1 VNHLVR
7 WGRAAAFT
15 LAFGITA
22 LCATRAT
29 AAPIKVACV
38 GEHTT
43 HSDEYTEMNRE
54 TVPAGKQEYPVFLQT
69 LLGSSYDVRNFGDC
83 CSTVVEN
90 YSGGP
95 VHPFVNGAPAGKGPG
110 YKESLAFLPDIVII
124 GSWGKHDW
132 GQGKEN
138 QVPTFNLAT
147 FQADYDD
154 LVQRY
159 MKLSSHPKVFV
170 SLPIPIPN
178 GNGTAR
184 ENGVTTESV
193 LPAIR
198 AVAAKYSLPIV
209 DLYNTFL
216 NHKELFAPGDGE
228 HLTQAE
234 GFPKLAATVHAA
246 MMASASS
253 GAGTG
258 PDAGGTATGGGA
270 NGGSANGG
278 VTDGGVSGGG
288 GSAGVTDGGGGSSGA
303 TDGGGVGAAGGTLG
317 TGASGTTTSAG
328 GAGGSARKTGDSSS
342 SGCSFAPG
350 DQRRLGGGLVL
361 LSLMLAR
368 ARRRRR

>member
-1 VNHLVR
+1 VNNLVR
-7 WGRAAAFT
+7 RGRAAPFT

-22 LCATRAT
+22 LCATHAS

-54 TVPAGKQEYPVFLQT
+54 AVPAGKQEYPVFLQT
-69 LLGSSYDVRNFGDC
+69 LLGPSYDVRNFGDC

-90 YSGGP
+90 YSGGA

-138 QVPTFNLAT
+138 QVPAFNLAT

-159 MKLSSHPKVFV
+159 MSLANHPKIFV

-178 GNGTAR
+178 GNGTAP

-198 AVAAKYSLPIV
+198 AVAGKYNLPIV

-216 NHKELFAPGDGE
+216 DHKELFAPGDGE

-258 PDAGGTATGGGA
+258 PDAGGAATGGGA

-278 VTDGGVSGGG
+278 VSGGG
-288 GSAGVTDGGGGSSGA
+288 GSAGGGGSSGA
-303 TDGGGVGAAGGTLG
+303 TDGGVGGAAGGTLG
-317 TGASGTTTSAG
+317 TGAGAGGTATSAG
-328 GAGGSARKTGDSSS
+328 GVGGSARKPGDASS
-342 SGCSFAPG
+342 SGCSLAAG
-350 DQRRLGGGLVL
+350 DQRRLSGGLVL